1 MDYDKS
7 PIAAVYDAGR
17 SHNPEVLQQLLCLLS
32 SHAPAKVQHVID
44 LGCGTGRYS
53 QALALH
59 FGADVTAIDPSLRM
73 LEQARRKTTSDRVVF
88 LESSGERIPVVDCSA
103 DLVFMSM
110 VVHHLSDIDETAR
123 ECLRVLREGG
133 RVCIRNS
140 TVDTPFPELD
150 FFPGLRAITE
160 NELPSRQRIISA
172 FEAAGFETETC
183 RLVRRVMA
191 PNWRAYA
198 EKIAYFRAN
207 SLLAQLPKD
216 DFDCGIAKLRNH
228 AKGADPTEEVSL
240 DIDFFVFNRST
251 DNPSTNP

>member
-17 SHNPEVLQQLLCLLS
+17 SYTPEVLQQWLCVLS
-32 SHAPAKVQHVID
+32 SHAPAKVQHIID

-59 FGADVTAIDPSLRM
+59 FGANVTAIDPSVRM

-88 LESSGERIPVVDCSA
+88 LESSGERIPVVDSSA

-110 VVHHLSDIDETAR
+110 VVHHLPDIVVTAR

-140 TVDTPFPELD
+140 TVDTPFPELG
-150 FFPGLRAITE
+150 FFAGLRAVIE
-160 NELPSRQRIISA
+160 RELPSRRRIITG
-172 FEAAGFETETC
+172 FEAAGFETESH
-183 RLVRRVMA
+183 RLVRHVMA
-191 PNWRAYA
+191 PNWGAYA
-198 EKIAYFRAN
+198 EKMALRAT
-207 SLLAQLPKD
+207 SFIAQLPED
-216 DFDCGIAKLRNH
+216 EFDLGIAKLRAH
-228 AKGADPTEEVSL
+228 ANGADPTEEVSL
-240 DIDFFVFNRST
+240 DIDFFVFNKSANT
-251 DNPSTNP
+251 ALAV